1 MHLRGSTSPN
11 PTKALV
17 FCPAGGRRV
26 RGGQVP
32 PHATVGV
39 GGGAPCYKQG
49 GVPFLPHPRQG
60 LLMVILQLACPQATC
75 PPSTFASGQRSDPH
89 ANGSGGKTY
98 PKQCRNIN
106 SHKYTSI
113 YIDMQWWLPK
123 TRRCERYTN
132 IYAYIFNL
140 TRGTGSD

>member
-1 MHLRGSTSPN
+1 M
-11 PTKALV
+11 
-17 FCPAGGRRV
+17 
-26 RGGQVP
+26 P

-89 ANGSGGKTY
+89 ANGSGG
-98 PKQCRNIN
+98 RG
-106 SHKYTSI
+106 
-113 YIDMQWWLPK
+113 WLLYGGNVR
-123 TRRCERYTN
+123 T
-132 IYAYIFNL
+132 AH
-140 TRGTGSD
+140 GTACALFLALLEGFSVISGWQGRSGLRA